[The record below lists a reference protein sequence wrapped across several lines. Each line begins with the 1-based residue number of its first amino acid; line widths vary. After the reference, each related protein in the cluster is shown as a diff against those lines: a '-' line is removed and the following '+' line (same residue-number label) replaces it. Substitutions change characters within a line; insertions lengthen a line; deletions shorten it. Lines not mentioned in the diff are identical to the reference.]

1 MAPAHQHGYYATSPQ
16 PIAMPQKYQQAQMYP
31 YPQYNT
37 GLSVSPPELS
47 DGGATSSGPSYDPS
61 ATASSYAASAS
72 DYEGTTSTSSI
83 DLLEFMNDRLQ
94 NSYNP
99 IQLDHALVQQAQ
111 A

>member
-1 MAPAHQHGYYATSPQ
+1 MAPAQSYGYYATAPQ
-16 PIAMPQKYQQAQMYP
+16 PIAITSKHQQQPMYP
-31 YPQYNT
+31 YPQYA
-37 GLSVSPPELS
+37 GLSVSPPEVS
-47 DGGATSSGPSYDPS
+47 ESGASASGPSYDPS

-99 IQLDHALVQQAQ
+99 IQLDQSLVQQAQ